1 MNSNHI
7 STEKGKYM
15 KKEQDFTQGNLSGHL
30 INLAVPLIFGNIL
43 QEFYNTIDAFV
54 VGRFAGQEEFAAIG
68 IAGTVMNL
76 FLFALVGCCTGF
88 SILFAQACG
97 QKNMKEL
104 RRQHFSALVMG
115 LGCTAFLMLL
125 GIAGMRQLLM
135 VLQTP
140 VALRGYVAGYLH
152 WIFLSL
158 PAAFLYNLFASL
170 LRAEGDTK
178 AALYVLASAVGMNL
192 VLDLVFVAGRS
203 MGSQGAAMA
212 TALTQVFSAVVCY
225 LYLYL
230 AHRETILH
238 RADIHKN
245 FAHMRNAL
253 KFGLISSLHQCSLYL
268 GKMFVQGAV
277 NTGGTEVIAAY
288 TAATR
293 IEGFAN
299 SIGNSGSASTSIL
312 TAQNYG
318 AGDQERVE
326 KTFRC
331 SLGWLAGMGALSA
344 VIMFL
349 FAPQA
354 IALMLGTGS
363 GLAFT
368 EAVKYLRLVSL
379 FYVFCFT
386 GNTFTGYYNGTGK
399 ILLPFIGATGHISI
413 RVIFS
418 WLLFSKMGLDAVA
431 LATGIGWV
439 CANLFWGIW
448 KKYN

>member
-1 MNSNHI
+1 
-7 STEKGKYM
+7 
-15 KKEQDFTQGNLSGHL
+15 
-30 INLAVPLIFGNIL
+30 
-43 QEFYNTIDAFV
+43 
-54 VGRFAGQEEFAAIG
+54 
-68 IAGTVMNL
+68 
-76 FLFALVGCCTGF
+76 
-88 SILFAQACG
+88 
-97 QKNMKEL
+97 
-104 RRQHFSALVMG
+104 MG
-115 LGCTAFLMLL
+115 S
-125 GIAGMRQLLM
+125 
-135 VLQTP
+135 
-140 VALRGYVAGYLH
+140 RG
-152 WIFLSL
+152 
-158 PAAFLYNLFASL
+158 
-170 LRAEGDTK
+170 
-178 AALYVLASAVGMNL
+178 AAL
-192 VLDLVFVAGRS
+192 
-203 MGSQGAAMA
+203 A
-212 TALTQVFSAVVCY
+212 TALTQVFSAVICY

-238 RADIHKN
+238 RTDIHRN
-245 FAHMRNAL
+245 LAHMRNAL

-299 SIGNSGSASTSIL
+299 SIVNSGSASTSIL

-331 SLGWLAGMGALSA
+331 SLGWLAGMGAFSA

-399 ILLPFIGATGHISI
+399 IMRPFTGAAGHISI

-439 CANLFWGIW
+439 CANLFWGIL
-448 KKYN
+448 KVHKRK